1 MKKQGG
7 RKFSWKSI
15 NGEAQIT
22 AGRVEKFL
30 KINKRVYPSIWDLR
44 VRYNLSFSNSSSQ
57 LSKQNL
63 SASVEVTAL
72 LPCVGW
78 PSSFLELSKINSVQS
93 ALCFRGN
100 WSVTV
105 DLFGHY
111 YTENFWISDKESVK
125 YQQDVKETS
134 YSEKFW
140 KGFQKELSQKAWIWL
155 DILCLRRI

>member
-1 MKKQGG
+1 M
-7 RKFSWKSI
+7 
-15 NGEAQIT
+15 
-22 AGRVEKFL
+22 EKFL

-105 DLFGHY
+105 DLWGHY
-111 YTENFWISDKESVK
+111 YTENFCQKFCQI
-125 YQQDVKETS
+125 TAGRR
-134 YSEKFW
+134 SEKLQQVL
-140 KGFQKELSQKAWIWL
+140 KGFSKSVIPKSL
-155 DILCLRRI
+155 DMAGYFVS